1 MYYSDQR
8 WYSKQKPKFA
18 INYILVGTL
27 SAQENAKLLQQLKT
41 GFKGLINWNIYQSEE
56 NYMHK
61 TDI

>member
-8 WYSKQKPKFA
+8 WYSKQKSKFA

>member
-8 WYSKQKPKFA
+8 WYSKQKPKFS